1 MVWKDPNLRLTFIE
15 LMKFLWPK
23 MAILDLYIVEID
35 YPARFR
41 SLQKN
46 QEFSTVSNHLEFEK
60 KTFGKRSRRF
70 FLDGLK
76 PSRTNGSLIR
86 VMNGLSQIVQN

>member
-60 KTFGKRSRRF
+60 KRLENVPDDF
-70 FLDGLK
+70 F
-76 PSRTNGSLIR
+76 
-86 VMNGLSQIVQN
+86 